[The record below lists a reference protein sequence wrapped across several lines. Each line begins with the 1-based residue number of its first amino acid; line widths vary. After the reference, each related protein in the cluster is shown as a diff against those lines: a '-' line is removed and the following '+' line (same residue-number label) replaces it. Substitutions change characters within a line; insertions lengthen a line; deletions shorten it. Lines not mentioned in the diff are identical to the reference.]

1 MPGGRYLPEHR
12 GPAVFFAGLW
22 NDLFIIGSLMSQTAC
37 RENAPQKI
45 PFLCCN
51 RKKQKKE
58 IRIIRTEE
66 KKAYV
71 SGSTSD

>member
-1 MPGGRYLPEHR
+1 
-12 GPAVFFAGLW
+12 
-22 NDLFIIGSLMSQTAC
+22 MSQTAC